1 MLDTKSVVKIN
12 YDAPIASTTNLKK
25 HKVQNGLIQTVRR
38 RFARIE
44 KELKSLSLSLYIYMY
59 VCIYIAEK
67 F

>member
-44 KELKSLSLSLYIYMY
+44 KELKSLSLYIYMY